1 MQIAQ
6 MTITELY
13 PQIQA
18 LQHADK
24 LRLMLFLITEFAQE
38 EQISL
43 EATPNKPAKT
53 IDALQAMANMAQPL
67 GDEQKLE
74 QFLLEGLNSP
84 AAIIAG
90 SQEWD
95 NFWENLSPNTQA
107 A

>member
-24 LRLMLFLITEFAQE
+24 LRLMQFLITEFARE

-53 IDALQAMANMAQPL
+53 IDAMQAMANMAQPL
-67 GDEQKLE
+67 GDE
-74 QFLLEGLNSP
+74 
-84 AAIIAG
+84 
-90 SQEWD
+90 
-95 NFWENLSPNTQA
+95 NLARHFKDHNRQVFNHETAQ
-107 A
+107 